1 MEGFF
6 SLPVW
11 GVIFGGAYF
20 RNFTVYMTCPFKM
33 LTFTSL
39 GGAGASCFLASWSSS
54 FFFLTE
60 LSGGVLPELCYYTL
74 RLVLF
79 CKTNLV
85 EMRTPMMTLLMKG
98 LCPFNYG
105 KQ

>member
-1 MEGFF
+1 MALFYFVFEGYFP
-6 SLPVW
+6 SKGKKSPAVYDLPFQNANIYLFGWSRCLLLPGIVEL
-11 GVIFGGAYF
+11 VI
-20 RNFTVYMTCPFKM
+20 
-33 LTFTSL
+33 
-39 GGAGASCFLASWSSS
+39 
-54 FFFLTE
+54 FFLTE

-85 EMRTPMMTLLMKG
+85 EMRTSMMTLLMKG

>member
-1 MEGFF
+1 MYDLLFQVANIYLF
-6 SLPVW
+6 VWSRLLLLPGIVEL
-11 GVIFGGAYF
+11 VI
-20 RNFTVYMTCPFKM
+20 
-33 LTFTSL
+33 
-39 GGAGASCFLASWSSS
+39 
-54 FFFLTE
+54 FFLTE
-60 LSGGVLPELCYYTL
+60 LSGGVLPDLCCYIW

-85 EMRTPMMTLLMKG
+85 EISTSMMTLLMKG